1 MLSINSCRNQQAL
14 PMEPTQQSPASG
26 ARTTL
31 ASVARAIANTLELEF
46 GINPAPALASV
57 GLHAGMLLDNE
68 LRLDLTDI
76 TPLWARA
83 VELCGD
89 QNFGIRVAR
98 NLAPADLYGVD
109 LALYA
114 SATLGDAVRRYTQF
128 IPLLTT
134 VTRPQLFQ
142 DDVGDWRLET
152 RLTGARVPANAARD
166 CFNYFNVRLFER
178 QSAMKA
184 RKFLRRLEM
193 PLPQPTDPQ
202 PWQALGIPVL
212 FGQTCATLVFK
223 CETWETPLPGANA
236 YLLARLEQPI
246 LQYLARLGAPLPLS
260 ALRACLAD
268 MLAGEASLQHLAD
281 ALGLAIENVQSS
293 LEQQNT
299 TFAQLLD
306 QTREAQT
313 LNLLAMPNLTLDQV
327 ASRVGF
333 STASSLVRALR
344 RWKGVTPLSYRKQ
357 LAVAD
362 HKPSKE
368 Q

>member
-1 MLSINSCRNQQAL
+1 MQAL
-14 PMEPTQQSPASG
+14 QQSPVSG

-31 ASVARAIANTLELEF
+31 ASVARAIANTLELEY

-57 GLHAGMLLDNE
+57 GLDPGILLDSE

-76 TPLWARA
+76 TPLWVRA

-89 QNFGIRVAR
+89 QNFGIRVATH
-98 NLAPADLYGVD
+98 LAPADLYGVD

-114 SATLGDAVRRYTQF
+114 SATLGDAVRRYAQF
-128 IPLLTT
+128 IPLITT
-134 VTRPQLFQ
+134 VTRPQLLQ
-142 DDVGDWRLET
+142 DSGGDWRLET
-152 RLTGARVPANAARD
+152 RLTGTRVPANAARD

-178 QSAMKA
+178 QSALKA
-184 RKFLRRLEM
+184 SKFLRRLEM
-193 PLPQPTDPQ
+193 PLPQPLDPA

-212 FGQTCATLVFK
+212 FGQACATLVFK
-223 CETWETPLPGANA
+223 SETWDTPLPGANA
-236 YLLARLEQPI
+236 HLLARLEQPI

-260 ALRACLAD
+260 ALRACLAE
-268 MLAGEASLQHLAD
+268 MLAGEINLQYLAD
-281 ALGLAIENVQSS
+281 ALALPVENVQSS
-293 LEQQNT
+293 LNQQNT

-306 QTREAQT
+306 QTREAQA

-344 RWKGVTPLSYRKQ
+344 RWKGVTPMSYRKQ
-357 LAVAD
+357 LAVTEP
-362 HKPSKE
+362 KPPK
-368 Q
+368 QP